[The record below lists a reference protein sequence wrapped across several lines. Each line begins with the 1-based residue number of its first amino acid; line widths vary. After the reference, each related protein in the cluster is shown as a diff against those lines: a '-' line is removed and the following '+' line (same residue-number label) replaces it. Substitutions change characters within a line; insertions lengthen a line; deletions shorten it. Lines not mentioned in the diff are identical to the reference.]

1 MYVHKKLTH
10 LLWILSFLSF
20 LSFHR
25 SFFRAFAPIWQN
37 LAYSTSWWLWPL
49 QVSADTEHDKC
60 GESPEAAC
68 NAQEESEK
76 RHKSFWVSLQN
87 AIRKKKLM
95 FAAEPAATPPTKNK
109 PKQSN
114 KQNTK
119 QKKNTKQTKKD
130 ETKHD
135 EPKPDSKTSKTLQG
149 SKPGQRTKRT
159 KPTKPINKIS
169 FKIRKSWPQGE
180 SKDSKALAEWSRKN
194 DSRQSISEPG
204 DTKQCSTYEDM
215 YDK

>member
-1 MYVHKKLTH
+1 MRRISRSCLQRSRRERKKTQV
-10 LLWILSFLSF
+10 ILSIFTKCNSKKETNVCC
-20 LSFHR
+20 R
-25 SFFRAFAPIWQN
+25 
-37 LAYSTSWWLWPL
+37 TSSNTTNKE
-49 QVSADTEHDKC
+49 QTKTKQQTEHK
-60 GESPEAAC
+60 
-68 NAQEESEK
+68 
-76 RHKSFWVSLQN
+76 
-87 AIRKKKLM
+87 
-95 FAAEPAATPPTKNK
+95 T
-109 PKQSN
+109 
-114 KQNTK
+114 
-119 QKKNTKQTKKD
+119 KKNTKQTKKD

-149 SKPGQRTKRT
+149 SKPGQRTTRT